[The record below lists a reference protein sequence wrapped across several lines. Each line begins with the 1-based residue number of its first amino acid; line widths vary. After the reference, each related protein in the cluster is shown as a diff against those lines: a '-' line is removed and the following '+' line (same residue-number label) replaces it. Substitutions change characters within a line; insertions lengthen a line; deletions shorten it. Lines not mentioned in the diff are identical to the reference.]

1 MEHHETV
8 KVYSFRVFDVEAN
21 EHRTAGHKATREAIV
36 TRLGGE
42 VLEGT
47 AQEVSPAELDAH
59 GRFRRIATGWGEL
72 S

>member
-1 MEHHETV
+1 MSVQESA
-8 KVYSFRVFDVEAN
+8 KVDSYVEFDPSRKAMRVAPY
-21 EHRTAGHKATREAIV
+21 KAEREAIL

-47 AQEVSPAELDAH
+47 VVEVPREELDPQ
-59 GRFRRIATGWGEL
+59 GRFRRLATGWGEL